1 MTPPFYPQE
10 TGESCVPACIR
21 MVLAY
26 WGVELTESY
35 LRDCCLTT
43 SLGTSFIDAASCIRQ
58 LDLKAD
64 SITNATISDL
74 RLWLVDGYFPV
85 VSLNL
90 FPLTTKWAAHAVVVV
105 AVGESTVT
113 YLDPLWGQRTS
124 DLVPFEQAWQM
135 RRGKAL
141 LVNK

>member
-1 MTPPFYPQE
+1 
-10 TGESCVPACIR
+10 

-26 WGVELTESY
+26 WGVELAEAY
-35 LRDCCLTT
+35 LRDCCSTT
-43 SLGTSFIDAASCIRQ
+43 SLGTRFVDAAECIRQ

-64 SITNATISDL
+64 NITNATMSDL
-74 RLWLVDGYFPV
+74 RLWLADGCFPV

-105 AVGESTVT
+105 AMSESAVT

-124 DLVPFEQAWQM
+124 DLIPFEQAWQM
-135 RRGKAL
+135 RRGKVL
-141 LVNK
+141 LVSDK